1 MSMNSPFTEAGPQP
15 VVTGTREMGMELLRD
30 GARALGLCLTAEHVR
45 AFQIYYQ
52 ELCAWNRKFNLT
64 TVTGY
69 EEVQLKHFLDSLTCL
84 LAFPTQGTIPTGAIP
99 DVVPLSTAEIQ
110 LQCIDVG
117 TGAGFPG
124 MPLKIMRP
132 SIHMTLL
139 ESSHKKIL
147 FLEHLIK
154 RLGMKNVEPL
164 WARAEEAGQD
174 IHHRERYDIVLAR
187 AVADMAVLVEYC
199 LPLCRKGGYLIA
211 QKGSDIEMELKAAE
225 EATQLLGGKLR
236 EVKVL
241 QLPGLREPRSLVLV
255 EKVAPTP
262 PKYPRRPGIPKKRP
276 LSTIPN
282 YQSPNLNEQ

>member
-1 MSMNSPFTEAGPQP
+1 MGSPHADTGTQP
-15 VVTGTREMGMELLRD
+15 LAAGTRELGMELLRE
-30 GARALGLCLTAEHVR
+30 GARALGLCLTAEHLR
-45 AFQIYYQ
+45 AFQVYYQ

-84 LAFPTQGTIPTGAIP
+84 LAFPTQGATPARGIP
-99 DVVPLSTAEIQ
+99 DVVPLSTAEIP
-110 LQCIDVG
+110 LLCIDVG

-124 MPLKIMRP
+124 VPLKIMRP
-132 SIHMTLL
+132 AIHMTLL

-154 RLGMKNVEPL
+154 RLGLKNVEPL

-174 IHHRERYDIVLAR
+174 FHHRERYDIVLAR

-211 QKGSDIEMELKAAE
+211 QKGADIEAELKAAE
-225 EATQLLGGKLR
+225 EAIQLLGGKLR
-236 EVKVL
+236 EVKLL
-241 QLPGLREPRSLVLV
+241 QLPGLRDPRALVLV

-262 PKYPRRPGIPKKRP
+262 PKYPRRPGMPKKRP
-276 LSTIPN
+276 LSTMAHA
-282 YQSPNLNEQ
+282 E